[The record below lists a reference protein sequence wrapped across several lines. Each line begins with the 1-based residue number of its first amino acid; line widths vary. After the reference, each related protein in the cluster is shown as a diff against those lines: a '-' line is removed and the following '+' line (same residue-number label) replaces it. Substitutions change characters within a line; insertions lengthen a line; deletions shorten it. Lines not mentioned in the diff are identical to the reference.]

1 MAFPQ
6 VGLDAVLRNFA
17 SVQSELARTRTAIQ
31 SLGDTSTSV
40 EAQTRRLGTTMAILG
55 ASSLLLGGALASLA
69 VPMVKD
75 ALESDRLANAN
86 RISAIIMGQTAA
98 QADAEVKSLNA
109 MYYTTRQARE
119 VLTEFRIAQLK
130 TADAIKLGQVA
141 LDLSVPAGEDAAKTL
156 DNLARAVTNSS
167 VVTLRQYGIAVQT
180 DRLFASYAA
189 TLGKTAK
196 TLTTVEQKQAVFN
209 YILSVGSRLAGS
221 YAAITGSTNDLLRQ
235 TTFLLEE
242 LSVGLGGYL
251 LPTINSVLVAANQL
265 IIWMSTLPAP
275 VQKAIANFIGFGAV
289 LFSALG
295 ALALF
300 LPAIRVLIAALGSLP
315 ALLRAVGAALMGF
328 GPWALVAIGAMALIS
343 TAIATNFG
351 GMGDLAAKAVG
362 DVQASLADAGRDM
375 QIWGQALST
384 FIIYPWQDIFRR
396 LGNLIRGETK
406 ELSDDSFGFDLTP
419 AIELFFVGGM
429 QIVAAFT
436 AGIIEGLTAC
446 VAAVADMLAS
456 LASMMLGGSPPKA
469 GPLKGIDMGGYNI
482 IKAWVEGMISYPLD
496 ALEAL
501 IKKIRAQLEQ
511 AAWKIE
517 DALFNIE
524 TKILALDKA
533 LYPLKDSL
541 TLIEAAAKLVTIPL
555 ERQRRVLQR
564 QLEDL
569 KEARDLQVEEAEA
582 RIKILEKQRDALRE
596 LVDMDKERVEV
607 IDHELFMETL
617 RNKILGRAVSARK
630 LVLESQRRLAQDQ
643 LDRDSLSVDAKE
655 KELDAEKQRLALL
668 KDLWEKQIAA
678 AEKQLKVLERA
689 IAFEEEKVQ
698 YAREELEMAEARQ
711 AKDRLALEQQKRGW
725 LEQQRVIQ
733 HMLSLLSRA
742 SAMLS
747 AMKEKTEGISEDLM
761 KQWPKVAIPPLPK
774 APIKVP
780 DLFKIKEALDKLVA
794 AWKPVTDQVEKLREA
809 WRNLEAQW
817 GNVKIAAGLLWTA
830 MIVEGNI
837 VLLFFVRLK
846 QGIGDAIDW
855 IAQAMED
862 WHKAVITGKSGAIV
876 DKFFAD
882 LWASISKPFEGLGA
896 SIGKAFSG
904 VGTFI
909 NKNLIQPFTNAIKAT
924 WKIADAIGKAM
935 LSIQTKIMAALG
947 NAIKA
952 VINFQVRVIRAVTD
966 IVAGP
971 QKLISK
977 FIVDVL
983 KAWGKF
989 WLDLNVAV
997 LKQRGEFLTSIGKA
1011 IDGLWEGLK
1020 KAFDNTG
1027 IPMVI
1032 KKAGELVRDLIEA
1045 IGDKIKALWTKLI
1058 AHGKQLVQGVIDG
1071 IEATIDAIV
1080 KMAKKVID
1088 DTVGALWDK
1097 ITALWTKIKNAGKK
1111 VVEGIRDGIEKA
1123 IDLATTA
1130 IKNVIKEVVEAI
1142 ATKITS
1148 LWETIKKTAKR
1159 IVEGIRDGINAAVEL
1174 GKTAIKWVIDE
1185 IVGHI
1190 STVVAQA
1197 WNTIKT
1203 YAGNIL
1209 TAIAEAFSL
1218 EAQKVKDAL
1227 IAAGAIIIAIIG
1239 AIDAKIT
1246 EKWEELKTAAGGVID
1261 GFIAGLD
1268 AVWWKVKKWIDDQIA
1283 LIPGWIRDILGIKNS
1298 PSEKTKP
1305 LGEDLIAGI
1314 QVGMAQGLRDLQ
1326 TFIVGG
1332 AGQSVSDSIG
1342 NMLAQMLHL
1351 MIQVYE
1357 KWWTEHRVML
1367 DRNGTFLNEAGR
1379 GLAQSLWETLKAT
1392 ENFMENVSTTSAEG
1406 IGGLMA
1412 NWTSMVSGMHSST
1425 TTALMEILGA
1435 FKDFYTQLA
1444 KVSSRGFANMTKDLD
1459 QLLQLGSLVSSM
1471 SRGLGGSAA
1480 RGLGLG
1486 SVAGYAA
1493 GAVPGRTTN
1502 YITQQGPTFQL
1513 SANYPTVRTAATIR
1527 DDLALMASVVHS

>member
-1 MAFPQ
+1 M
-6 VGLDAVLRNFA
+6 
-17 SVQSELARTRTAIQ
+17 
-31 SLGDTSTSV
+31 
-40 EAQTRRLGTTMAILG
+40 GTTMAILG

-300 LPAIRVLIAALGSLP
+300 LPAVRVLIAALGSLP
-315 ALLRAVGAALMGF
+315 ALLSSVGAALMGF
-328 GPWALVAIGAMALIS
+328 GPWALVAVGAMALIS

-351 GMGDLAAKAVG
+351 GMGDLAKKAVG

-375 QIWGQALST
+375 QVWGQALST
-384 FIIYPWQDIFRR
+384 FIIYPWQDIFSR
-396 LGNLIRGETK
+396 LNALIRGETR
-406 ELSDDSFGFDLTP
+406 ELSDDNFGFDLSPT
-419 AIELFFVGGM
+419 IEMFFVGGM
-429 QIVAAFT
+429 NIVAAFT

-501 IKKIRAQLEQ
+501 IKKVRAQLEQ

-569 KEARDLQVEEAEA
+569 KEARDLQMEEAEA
-582 RIKILEKQRDALRE
+582 RIKILEAQRDALRQ

-655 KELDAEKQRLALL
+655 KELDAEKKRLALL
-668 KDLWEKQIAA
+668 KDLWEKQIVA

-761 KQWPKVAIPPLPK
+761 KQWPKVVIPPMPK
-774 APIKVP
+774 APVMVP
-780 DLFKIKEALDKLVA
+780 DLLRIKEALDKLVA
-794 AWKPVTDQVEKLREA
+794 AWDPVREQVKKLQTA
-809 WRNLEAQW
+809 WGNLEAQW
-817 GNVKIAAGLLWTA
+817 GNVKIAARLLWESIVAGGSGVLLFFVRLDQGLGRFLKDWHTA
-830 MIVEGNI
+830 IITGKQGEIVGKFFAGLWESIVEGGSR

-846 QGIGDAIDW
+846 QGFGGIVKPL
-855 IAQAMED
+855 ED
-862 WHKAVITGKSGAIV
+862 LGMRLSKTFSFAGAV
-876 DKFFAD
+876 
-882 LWASISKPFEGLGA
+882 E
-896 SIGKAFSG
+896 
-904 VGTFI
+904 
-909 NKNLIQPFTNAIKAT
+909 AT
-924 WKIADAIGKAM
+924 WRIADAIGRAM

-952 VINFQVRVIRAVTD
+952 VINFQVRIIRAVID
-966 IVAGP
+966 IVSGP
-971 QKLISK
+971 QRLISK

-997 LKQRGEFLTSIGKA
+997 LKQRGEFLTSVGKA

-1032 KKAGELVRDLIEA
+1032 RKAGELVKDLIEA
-1045 IGDKIKALWTKLI
+1045 IGDKIKALWTKLTT
-1058 AHGKQLVQGVIDG
+1058 HGEKLVQGVIDG
-1071 IEATIDAIV
+1071 IEAAIDAII

-1088 DTVGALWDK
+1088 DTVGALWNK

-1111 VVEGIRDGIEKA
+1111 IVEGIRDGIEKA

-1130 IKNVIKEVVEAI
+1130 IKNVIKEVVDAI
-1142 ATKITS
+1142 SAKITA
-1148 LWETIKKTAKR
+1148 LWETIKNAAKR
-1159 IVEGIRDGINAAVEL
+1159 IVEGVRDGIKAAVEL

-1190 STVVAQA
+1190 STVIAQA
-1197 WNTIKT
+1197 WSTIKT
-1203 YAGNIL
+1203 YAGHIL
-1209 TAIAEAFSL
+1209 TAIAEAFNL
-1218 EAQKVKDAL
+1218 EAQGVKDAL
-1227 IAAGAIIIAIIG
+1227 IAAGAVIIAVIG

-1246 EKWEELKTAAGGVID
+1246 EKWEEIKTAAGGVID

-1283 LIPGWIRDILGIKNS
+1283 LIPEWIRDILGIKHS
-1298 PSEKTKP
+1298 PSEKTEP
-1305 LGEDLIAGI
+1305 MGEDLVAGI

-1332 AGQSVSDSIG
+1332 AGRSVGDSIG

-1357 KWWTEHRVML
+1357 KWWTEHRMIL

-1412 NWTSMVSGMHSST
+1412 NWTSMVHGMHSST
-1425 TTALMEILGA
+1425 TTALVEILGA
-1435 FKDFYTQLA
+1435 FKDFYVQLTR
-1444 KVSSRGFANMTKDLD
+1444 VSSQGFANMTKDLD

-1471 SRGLGGSAA
+1471 SQGLGGHAA

-1513 SANYPTVRTAATIR
+1513 SASYPTVRTAATIK